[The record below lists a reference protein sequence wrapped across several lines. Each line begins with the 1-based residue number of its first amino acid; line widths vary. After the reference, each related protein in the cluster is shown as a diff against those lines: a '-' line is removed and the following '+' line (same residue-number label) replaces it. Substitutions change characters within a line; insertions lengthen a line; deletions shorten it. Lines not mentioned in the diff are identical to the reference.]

1 MDTYFI
7 GRLLL
12 TIIFVFGLF
21 ACNAGDSGSQA
32 GQGANQ
38 ATRPKP
44 PLDMQNKQNPLS
56 SNESTIAEGKDT
68 FLTNCASCHGEK
80 GKGDGVLSDSL
91 EPKPVPFPLDNV
103 DDAYLFWRINE
114 GGMKDPFNSVMPAW
128 KTILSE
134 EQIWEIIVY
143 LRSIQ

>member
-1 MDTYFI
+1 MDTYFV
-7 GRLLL
+7 GRVLL
-12 TIIFVFGLF
+12 TLFFALGVF
-21 ACNAGDSGSQA
+21 ACDTGDSGSPVYQEADQA
-32 GQGANQ
+32 A
-38 ATRPKP
+38 RPNP
-44 PLDMQNKQNPLS
+44 PSDMQNVENPLDS
-56 SNESTIAEGKDT
+56 DVSTIPEGKDT

-91 EPKPVPFPLDNV
+91 DPKPVPFPLDNV
-103 DDAYLFWRINE
+103 DDAYLFWRIND
-114 GGMKDPFNSVMPAW
+114 GGMDDPFNSVMPAW